1 MRACRKENN
10 SIYFAV
16 IMRGEVQL
24 NHKAVR
30 GWLMYD
36 WANSAFATTI
46 LAAVMPV
53 YYVSVAGIHLSE
65 ETAAYYWGFTQSIAT
80 LSVALLSPVM
90 GAIADYTG
98 SKMKFL
104 TFFAI
109 IGALA
114 SAAMAFTGEGD
125 WLFTSILVIIG
136 TIGFSTGNTFYD
148 GLLVDLAPPEKRDAI
163 SMRGYAYGYLGGG
176 LLLALNI
183 AMIEGWK
190 TFGFPDKTTATQAA
204 FFTVGVWWLLFAV
217 PMMRHVRDKAV
228 QRTAGG
234 IGDTFK
240 NGFARI
246 ARTVKTLKR
255 YPELLKYMVAYW
267 FYNDGINTVIV
278 MATVYGQGIGIG
290 TQHLIIALLITQ
302 FIAYPSTLLFVRL
315 ASGFG
320 VKKSLYGSLSIYV
333 LIVIL
338 GYFMTTA
345 AHFYAL
351 AVMVGL
357 VQGGSQAISRSIY
370 ANLVPPSRTAEFFGF
385 LSLSSKF
392 SSAAGPFLFSVAG
405 TLTGSIRF
413 AILSLVAFF
422 VIGIIMLMFVNL
434 EKGHAQAMAEEKA
447 G

>member
-1 MRACRKENN
+1 M
-10 SIYFAV
+10 
-16 IMRGEVQL
+16 

-46 LAAVMPV
+46 LAAIMPI
-53 YYVSVAGIHLSE
+53 YYVSVAGIYLSE

-80 LSVALLSPVM
+80 LSVALLSPIM

-104 TFFAI
+104 SFFAVL
-109 IGALA
+109 GALA

-125 WLFTSILVIIG
+125 WLLTSILVIVG

-148 GLLVDLAPPEKRDAI
+148 GLLVDIAPPEKRDAI

-176 LLLALNI
+176 LLLTLNI

-190 TFGFPDKTTATQAA
+190 MFGFPDKTIATQTA
-204 FFTVGVWWLLFAV
+204 FFTVGLWWLLFAIPV
-217 PMMRHVRDKAV
+217 MRHVKDKAV
-228 QRTAGG
+228 QRSASGL
-234 IGDTFK
+234 GDNFK
-240 NGFARI
+240 NGFVRI
-246 ARTVKTLKR
+246 KHTIKTLKR
-255 YPELLKYMVAYW
+255 YPELLKYMVSYW

-278 MATVYGQGIGIG
+278 MATVYGKGIGIG
-290 TQHLIIALLITQ
+290 TLHLIIALLITQ
-302 FIAYPSTLLFVRL
+302 FIAYPSTLLFIRL

-320 VKKSLYGSLSIYV
+320 VKKSLYGSLSLYV

-338 GYFMTTA
+338 GYFMTNA

-392 SSAAGPFLFSVAG
+392 SSAAGPFIFSITG
-405 TLTGSIRF
+405 TLTGSIRL
-413 AILSLVAFF
+413 AILSLIGFF
-422 VIGIIMLMFVNL
+422 VIGMIMLIFVNL
-434 EKGHAQAMAEEKA
+434 EKGRVQALAEEKA
-447 G
+447 